1 MDLQD
6 KYGFHFN
13 EIDKIT
19 INTFHEAKRL
29 EKKHPKTTEEAQ
41 YSLPHPLAVA
51 LIFGKI
57 GAEEVSIE
65 YIKNSKVANLREKIN
80 VCEETK
86 YNNLFPGKRFADA
99 KIKLK
104 NGKEYKSKPTEAK
117 GDPESPLSDFEIEK
131 KFQNLTLDIL
141 GKDRSNKIYEKI
153 KNLEKIDNIKEIFI

>member
-1 MDLQD
+1 MDLQN

-29 EKKHPKTTEEAQ
+29 EKNHPKTTEEAK
-41 YSLPHPLAVA
+41 YLLPHPLAVA

-57 GAEEVSIE
+57 SAEEVSIE

-86 YNNLFPGKRFADA
+86 YNNLFPAKRFADA
-99 KIKLK
+99 KIELK
-104 NGKEYKSKPTEAK
+104 MGKN
-117 GDPESPLSDFEIEK
+117 IN
-131 KFQNLTLDIL
+131 QNQL
-141 GKDRSNKIYEKI
+141 KQ
-153 KNLEKIDNIKEIFI
+153 KETQRVH